1 MKMRSLWTMGA
12 CRPPGPGPPLNSD
25 RSERV
30 GPHLPAHSSKE
41 RENTKEIPNQI
52 WKNMIIPIKTR
63 SLWTSELWAG
73 WLGWLGWL
81 ALASHGTP
89 WDSMGPMGPMV
100 RVCVRACVRVCMCV
114 CLKIQNW
121 TLILKIQTSILKI
134 SILILI
140 IQSWSFKIQNLI
152 LKSQHLTSKVA

>member
-1 MKMRSLWTMGA
+1 
-12 CRPPGPGPPLNSD
+12 
-25 RSERV
+25 
-30 GPHLPAHSSKE
+30 
-41 RENTKEIPNQI
+41 
-52 WKNMIIPIKTR
+52 
-63 SLWTSELWAG
+63 
-73 WLGWLGWL
+73 
-81 ALASHGTP
+81 
-89 WDSMGPMGPMV
+89 MV

-152 LKSQHLTSKVA
+152 LKSQHLTLKVSYLIFKVKKKIALVLCNREGLGKVENSITPGALLGHSWGDPRFDFEGRLVDFQSQKKNLR